1 VECIR
6 CNRIVEIQTLD
17 AVRFYGAHTIWKD
30 VGQRLLDNTCPH
42 RTGRH
47 RMAADPG
54 GDDRGPDTPS
64 QSEATSRLVE
74 IALKVK
80 GKMLAPPSGGG
91 DALAESRIEDQG
103 AKRIVILQLSV
114 RVAKNTFQEKPR
126 LGTLGGVFLSMA
138 VPV

>member
-1 VECIR
+1 
-6 CNRIVEIQTLD
+6 
-17 AVRFYGAHTIWKD
+17 
-30 VGQRLLDNTCPH
+30 
-42 RTGRH
+42 
-47 RMAADPG
+47 MAAGPG

-126 LGTLGGVFLSMA
+126 PVFPDGDRKLCGLNTESLQYCLLS
-138 VPV
+138 

>member
-1 VECIR
+1 M
-6 CNRIVEIQTLD
+6 N
-17 AVRFYGAHTIWKD
+17 
-30 VGQRLLDNTCPH
+30 
-42 RTGRH
+42 
-47 RMAADPG
+47 RMAAGPG

-64 QSEATSRLVE
+64 PSEATSRLVE

-138 VPV
+138 VPMCGWPNVADVQFRARRQNGDRKLCGLNTGSLRHCLLS